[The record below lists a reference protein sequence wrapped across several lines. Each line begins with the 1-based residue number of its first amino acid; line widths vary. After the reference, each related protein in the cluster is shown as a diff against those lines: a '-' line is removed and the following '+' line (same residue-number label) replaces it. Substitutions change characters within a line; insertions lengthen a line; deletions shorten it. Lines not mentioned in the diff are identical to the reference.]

1 MPFLVIAARRQSQH
15 LAYAFVIS
23 FSAIQ
28 VPDHT
33 VALHYSDNLKTFREN
48 PAFGN
53 SFGYNPKVS
62 NKRYSMKSF
71 RILILLSVL
80 LAANAFA
87 EWSVFL
93 LFGQSN
99 MAGMAAT
106 PSAEDKVTNDK
117 VKVLAYTNCSGL
129 SRTADQWYTASPPL
143 HNCSEGVGPGDY
155 FARTLLDSGYTDTI
169 ALVPVAVSGASIDLF
184 RKNFSFSSSFLTPP
198 FQNNKAGAG
207 YDWVKGRLTKAL
219 QKGKLKGILYHQGE
233 SDCSGWGGTPS
244 TWLTR
249 VQEVVRDLKT
259 DLSLGDVPF
268 VIGELSQD
276 ENSFKTMNP
285 LIAQIPGL
293 ITNSTVVSS
302 QGLARGSD
310 NVHFTT
316 AAQREFGKRY
326 AKAFL
331 TLSPIVKM
339 SSSAQSS
346 SSVMVA
352 SSSAGSTRIQ
362 KVSITSD
369 FQLLVSG
376 SVLNLKNTP
385 LFSAYSISDAQ
396 GKVLLQGVTDKPE
409 MEIQMDRAGTYFVQ
423 VGSTTRLVILR

>member
-1 MPFLVIAARRQSQH
+1 
-15 LAYAFVIS
+15 
-23 FSAIQ
+23 
-28 VPDHT
+28 
-33 VALHYSDNLKTFREN
+33 
-48 PAFGN
+48 
-53 SFGYNPKVS
+53 
-62 NKRYSMKSF
+62 MKSF
-71 RILILLSVL
+71 RILVLLSFIL
-80 LAANAFA
+80 TANAFA

-106 PSAEDKVTNDK
+106 PSAEDKVQNPK

-169 ALVPVAVSGASIDLF
+169 ALVPVAVSGASINLF
-184 RKNFSFSSSFLTPP
+184 RKNISYSSSFLTTP

-233 SDCSGWGGTPS
+233 SDCAGWGGTPS

-259 DLSLGDVPF
+259 DLNLGDVPF

-331 TLSPIVKM
+331 KLSPIVKM
-339 SSSAQSS
+339 SSSTPVVSSSLIPMSSSVPSS
-346 SSVMVA
+346 SSAMVA

-362 KVSITSD
+362 TDASVST
-369 FQLLVSG
+369 FQVLVSG
-376 SVLNLKNTP
+376 SLLCLKNAP
-385 LFSAYSISDAQ
+385 LHTAYSISDAQ

-409 MEIQMDRAGTYFVQ
+409 MEIQLNRAGTYFVQ
-423 VGSTTRLVILR
+423 VGNTTRLVILR